1 MKKSTVLILIIVYL
15 GSIFIV
21 GVYGLNPPP
30 GNDIVYCESIVPD
43 SIILSTGEV
52 LSGDSIVKNTE
63 DPSVIRYD
71 VKISSKK
78 YYDGLTVIISYKLSP
93 DNCTCNGKT
102 DAVKFFDVSPPN
114 DGKLPAATITED
126 GKIKFSRKAQFDVQ
140 LKVQDQ
146 ATGPEIVI
154 SFFFGR

>member
-21 GVYGLNPPP
+21 GVYGLNPPR

-43 SIILSTGEV
+43 SITLSTGDV

-63 DPSVIRYD
+63 DPSVIRYE

-78 YYDGLTVIISYKLSP
+78 YYDGLTVAISYKLAP

-102 DAVKFFDVSPPN
+102 DAVKFFDVSPN
-114 DGKLPAATITED
+114 GTLPAATITED
-126 GKIKFSRKAQFDVQ
+126 GKIKFSRKAQFDVK

>member
-1 MKKSTVLILIIVYL
+1 MKKSTILILIIVYL

-21 GVYGLNPPP
+21 GVYGLNPPR

-43 SIILSTGEV
+43 SITLSTGDV
-52 LSGDSIVKNTE
+52 LSGDSIVKNTD
-63 DPSVIRYD
+63 DPNVIRYD

-78 YYDGLTVIISYKLSP
+78 YYDGLTVTISYKLTP
-93 DNCTCNGKT
+93 DNCSCNGKT
-102 DAVKFFDVSPPN
+102 DAVKFYDVSPVN
-114 DGKLPAATITED
+114 DGKIPAATISED
-126 GKIKFSRKAQFDVQ
+126 GKIKFSRKAQFDVK

-146 ATGPEIVI
+146 ATAPEIVI